1 MATEEKKDNM
11 FYQSRPRHVRGGI
24 KARSNQGEFAKNWWA
39 RKWLLAMER
48 LVPAAR
54 LQRGK
59 HYARIGQVLSMQEIK
74 EGVSA
79 RVQGSRP
86 LPYKVN
92 IGVSHLDDET
102 WEKVLDAMAGQAI
115 FTAKLL
121 AGEMPE
127 HIEEAF
133 SAAGASLFPARHGDL
148 QTKCSCPDWANP
160 CKHIAATHYILGDRF
175 DEDPFL
181 LFRLRGRSQNEVLE
195 GLRKRRN
202 AAVEENPEESEAQG
216 SDGTTQA
223 GESNE
228 IPPDN
233 SDDNGRPPTR
243 NARTFWG
250 FAAPLEDFSVTIRP
264 PAVAMPLLQRLG
276 DPDLMG
282 RLDVQSMFKEAYNMA
297 AQFAQVIAFSSAA
310 ANLPEEKEEE

>member
-1 MATEEKKDNM
+1 MTVEENSDRM
-11 FYQSRPRHVRGGI
+11 FYQSRARRVRGGI
-24 KARSNQGEFAKNWWA
+24 KARSENGEFAKNWWA

-54 LQRGK
+54 LQRGR
-59 HYARIGQVLSMQEIK
+59 HYARIGQVISMQETKDGI
-74 EGVSA
+74 SA

-92 IGVSHLDDET
+92 ISVSHLDEET
-102 WEKVLDAMAGQAI
+102 WQKALDAMAGRAI

-127 HIEEAF
+127 NIEEAF
-133 SAAGASLFPARHGDL
+133 SIAGASLFPARHGDL

-181 LFRLRGRSQNEVLE
+181 LFRLRGRSQEEVLE
-195 GLRKRRN
+195 GLRKRRS
-202 AAVEENPEESEAQG
+202 AAMVNIEPDGEKDATENSLSSSEPHDAPPEN
-216 SDGTTQA
+216 
-223 GESNE
+223 NE
-228 IPPDN
+228 DN
-233 SDDNGRPPTR
+233 DRPPTR

-250 FAAPLEDFSVTIRP
+250 FAAPLDEFSVAIRP
-264 PAVAMPLLQRLG
+264 PAVDMPLLQRLG

-282 RLDVQSMFKEAYNMA
+282 RLDVQSMFKEAYNMTG
-297 AQFAQVIAFSSAA
+297 QFAQVIAFSSAA
-310 ANLPEEKEEE
+310 ASMPEEKEEE